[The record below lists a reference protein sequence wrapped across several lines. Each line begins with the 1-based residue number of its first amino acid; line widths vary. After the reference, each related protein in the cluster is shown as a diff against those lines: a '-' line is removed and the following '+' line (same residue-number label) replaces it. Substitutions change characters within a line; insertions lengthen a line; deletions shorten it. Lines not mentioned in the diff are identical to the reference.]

1 MDGDLVNAQGTFL
14 FVNCHL
20 FRRGELNG
28 WACSCQIPK
37 KGVILL
43 LGSITLIP
51 PTVFMK
57 PSSYLKVTVN
67 MSLIITIGYDQQYT
81 LCGTA

>member
-1 MDGDLVNAQGTFL
+1 MLREPFSSLIVAFPERRTEWVGLLVPL
-14 FVNCHL
+14 VP
-20 FRRGELNG
+20 R
-28 WACSCQIPK
+28 

-57 PSSYLKVTVN
+57 PLSYLKVTVN
-67 MSLIITIGYDQQYT
+67 MSLRKSLIKIQTF
-81 LCGTA
+81 L

>member
-1 MDGDLVNAQGTFL
+1 M
-14 FVNCHL
+14 
-20 FRRGELNG
+20 
-28 WACSCQIPK
+28 
-37 KGVILL
+37 LL

-67 MSLIITIGYDQQYT
+67 MYLIITFGGCSEG
-81 LCGTA
+81 LGAF